1 MGSGL
6 SDATLAVHWPPLF
19 SPPKGW
25 TAETSA
31 RAAKPETQIDGHTRP
46 GSTGGADSRRLHR
59 SCLGWWA
66 RGGRGWWRR
75 SSGIQPHDTN
85 HHLFSALWNQCMEHC
100 APIAPRTRSVFIFF
114 EGQKGWAVAT
124 IPAGHFLT
132 RTISHKSLAPWRSHR
147 WSNAH
152 PSHGKGKKGDRC
164 LSCGNAVRR
173 GDLSGKPLAEYGI
186 HEAHS
191 VHYERPPYRD

>member
-1 MGSGL
+1 MRRRLVPLGPLQRAQAQTKPNIVSQAAPPRWDQL
-6 SDATLAVHWPPLF
+6 PARKAQVSHWLALACRIWEAVSAMRRLPFTGPPF
-19 SPPKGW
+19 SRRPKGW

-100 APIAPRTRSVFIFF
+100 ASIAPRTAPVFF
-114 EGQKGWAVAT
+114 
-124 IPAGHFLT
+124 
-132 RTISHKSLAPWRSHR
+132 
-147 WSNAH
+147 
-152 PSHGKGKKGDRC
+152 
-164 LSCGNAVRR
+164 
-173 GDLSGKPLAEYGI
+173 
-186 HEAHS
+186 
-191 VHYERPPYRD
+191 